1 MSDIFKSSFLEN
13 VGSFSLIDAAI
24 AMVIA
29 FALGMFIFVIYKK
42 TFTGVLYSNS
52 FNVSLVA
59 LTMVTAVII
68 MGVSSNVTLSL
79 GMVGALSIVRF
90 RTAIKDP
97 LDTMYIFWSI
107 ACGILSGAGLIL
119 IAIIGSIAIGVML
132 LLLINRIT
140 IENPYLL
147 IIKYK
152 NSEAEESVLT
162 IVKSHSNKYNIKSKI
177 SNKDGY
183 DETTYEIRVKHAEYS
198 FVNEISKMEDVISA
212 VLLSYDGNFAA

>member
-1 MSDIFKSSFLEN
+1 
-13 VGSFSLIDAAI
+13 
-24 AMVIA
+24 
-29 FALGMFIFVIYKK
+29 
-42 TFTGVLYSNS
+42 
-52 FNVSLVA
+52 
-59 LTMVTAVII
+59 MVTAVII

-152 NSEAEESVLT
+152 NSEAEENVLT